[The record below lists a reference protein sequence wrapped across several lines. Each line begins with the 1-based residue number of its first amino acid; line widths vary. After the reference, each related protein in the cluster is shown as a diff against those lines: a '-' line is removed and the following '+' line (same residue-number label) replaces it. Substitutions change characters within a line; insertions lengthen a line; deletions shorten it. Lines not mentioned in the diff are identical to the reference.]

1 MDTAEHRD
9 LLRFGPFEIDP
20 VSEELRRSGLVVRLP
35 RQPFRILLL
44 LVRRAGEVVSREDIH
59 AAIWGE
65 ETYVDFEHGINTA
78 IRQIRFALGDH
89 AESPRYVR
97 TLPRRGYSFIGRVEH
112 GARNGAASPV
122 AGPVECAPEAEP
134 QRLQAEPRRMRMATR
149 TVAIAA
155 AAIVAVTLLV
165 AWIATSR
172 RAVEQAPAG
181 RTIAVLP
188 FRRLGPA
195 IAGVDERSFAE
206 EVRARIST
214 FSDAHV
220 SLIDATA
227 RTRADVVIDGT
238 VRSAEDGIRVI
249 VSVTDSASQTQMWS
263 ETFHRPERRKEGM
276 AVEVAHRVACEIA
289 RRFLPPPRRQPPLQ
303 TKASP
308 QALALYRRARMLH
321 SRSQAYDWMRTKELY
336 EAALREEPRFAEA
349 WSGLSDVWA
358 GQMLGGPMPGR
369 ETAAAQAL
377 DCARRAVALQPR
389 NAEAHS
395 TLGLIAAQHDYDLA
409 TAEDELRRATA
420 ADPGYVDARTNLAI
434 ILTMRGQFDESLRE
448 FAAAQKL
455 DPAGLDINPLE
466 PMLYLHARRYEDA
479 RARYR
484 EVLAVTPES
493 PAAIWGLMYTY
504 IAQRNWAEALTHL
517 SMLGAGSVEGVPAT
531 EAGFLQVYC
540 NLDGFMDSGRR
551 GGRFNDYFLALYYA
565 QLGNHD
571 RAFAL
576 LDQAIDT
583 HIPSVSYILVDP
595 RIDNLRGDPRFAA
608 ALARMKLGRP
618 PDRVGEKGQ

>member
-1 MDTAEHRD
+1 MSALERDTVERRD

-20 VSEELRRSGLVVRLP
+20 ASEELRRSGLIVRLP

-44 LVRRAGEVVSREDIH
+44 LVRRAGEVVSREEIH

-65 ETYVDFEHGINTA
+65 ETYVDFEHGINSA

-112 GARNGAASPV
+112 GARNDA
-122 AGPVECAPEAEP
+122 AGPVERVVECAPEAEP
-134 QRLQAEPRRMRMATR
+134 RRMRIATR
-149 TVAIAA
+149 TAAISA
-155 AAIVAVTLLV
+155 AAIIAVALLV
-165 AWIATSR
+165 AWMATSR
-172 RAVEQAPAG
+172 RAAPKARTGG
-181 RTIAVLP
+181 RTIAVMP

-206 EVRARIST
+206 ELRARIAT
-214 FSDAHV
+214 LPDAHV

-227 RTRADVVIDGT
+227 RTRADVVIGGT
-238 VRSAEDGIRVI
+238 VRSSEDGIRVI
-249 VSVTDSASQTQMWS
+249 VSATDAASQTQMWS
-263 ETFHRPERRKEGM
+263 ETFHRPARRKEGM
-276 AVEVAHRVACEIA
+276 TVEVAHRVTCEIA
-289 RRFLPPPRRQPPLQ
+289 RRFLPPPRREPLLQ

-308 QALALYRRARMLH
+308 PALALYKRARLLH

-336 EAALREEPRFAEA
+336 EAAVRAEPRFAEA

-358 GQMLGGPMPGR
+358 GQMLSGPMPGR
-369 ETAAAQAL
+369 EAAAAQAS

-448 FAAAQKL
+448 FAAAQQL
-455 DPAGLDINPLE
+455 DPVGLEINPLE

-493 PAAIWGLMYTY
+493 PVAIWGLMYTY
-504 IAQRNWAEALTHL
+504 IAQRNWADALTFL
-517 SMLGAGSVEGVPAT
+517 SMLGAGSVEDVPAT
-531 EAGFLQVYC
+531 EAGFLKVYRR
-540 NLDGFMDSGRR
+540 LDGFMDTGRR
-551 GGRFNDYFLALYYA
+551 GGKFNDYFLALYHA
-565 QLGNHD
+565 QLGDRD
-571 RAFAL
+571 RAFEL
-576 LDQAIDT
+576 LDQAIDK
-583 HIPSVSYILVDP
+583 HIPSVSYIMVDP

-608 ALARMKLGRP
+608 ALGRMKLGRP
-618 PDRVGEKGQ
+618 PERVGVKGE